1 MRVTVDGRGVEVPSS
16 SSVLAAVRA
25 AGRDI
30 PSLCWDPR
38 TSPGGSCR
46 TCLVTVD
53 DDHVVA
59 ACTTPATDGMVV
71 RTDHPIATAA
81 VRGTLELLV
90 SSLPARALQMS
101 AERSELVRAC
111 AALGV
116 AASPPDGR
124 IADRV
129 DTSHPYVRFDP
140 DLCIACG
147 RCVRM
152 CDEVQG
158 TYALTLAGRGPDT
171 VLVAGAD
178 DRWLDSPCVSC
189 GGCVDACPTGA
200 LFELGFHDPRPIE
213 STTRT
218 TCGYCG
224 VGCTL
229 DVQVRDDAVA
239 AVTPALD
246 GPVNR
251 GHACVKGRFAHAFA
265 RSGDRLTSPLVRRE
279 GRLQPATWEE
289 ALDVVGQRLRRAIAE
304 HGPDSVA
311 AISSARAT
319 NEENYLLQKL
329 MRAVIGTN
337 NVDNCSRLCHAP
349 SAAGLV
355 AAFGLA
361 GGTSSFDASTEPTAS
376 CSSVPIQRKLILSS
390 VHA

>member
-1 MRVTVDGRGVEVPSS
+1 
-16 SSVLAAVRA
+16 
-25 AGRDI
+25 
-30 PSLCWDPR
+30 
-38 TSPGGSCR
+38 
-46 TCLVTVD
+46 
-53 DDHVVA
+53 
-59 ACTTPATDGMVV
+59 
-71 RTDHPIATAA
+71 
-81 VRGTLELLV
+81 VRGTLELLA
-90 SSLPARALQMS
+90 SSLPARAFDLP

-111 AALGV
+111 AAHGV
-116 AASPPDGR
+116 TAPLPDGR
-124 IADRV
+124 TADRV
-129 DTSHPYVRFDP
+129 DSSHPYVHFDP
-140 DLCIACG
+140 DLCISCG

-171 VLVAGAD
+171 VLVAGAG
-178 DRWLDSPCVSC
+178 DRWIDSPCVAC

-200 LFELGFHDPRPIE
+200 LFEIGFRNLRPIE
-213 STTRT
+213 TITRT

-224 VGCTL
+224 VGCSL
-229 DVQVRDDAVA
+229 DVHVRDDSVA

-251 GHACVKGRFAHAFA
+251 GHACVKGRFAHAFV
-265 RSGDRLTSPLVRRE
+265 RSRDRLTSPLIRRG

-289 ALDVVGQRLRRAIAE
+289 ALDLVSRGLRRTIAQ

-329 MRAVIGTN
+329 MRTVIGTN

-355 AAFGLA
+355 AAFGLS
-361 GGTSSFDASTEPTAS
+361 GGTSSFDALDRTDCILLVGANPTEAHPVVGARLKRLVRQGAGWS
-376 CSSVPIQRKLILSS
+376 
-390 VHA
+390 

>member
-158 TYALTLAGRGPDT
+158 TYA
-171 VLVAGAD
+171 
-178 DRWLDSPCVSC
+178 
-189 GGCVDACPTGA
+189 
-200 LFELGFHDPRPIE
+200 
-213 STTRT
+213 
-218 TCGYCG
+218 
-224 VGCTL
+224 
-229 DVQVRDDAVA
+229 
-239 AVTPALD
+239 
-246 GPVNR
+246 
-251 GHACVKGRFAHAFA
+251 
-265 RSGDRLTSPLVRRE
+265 
-279 GRLQPATWEE
+279 
-289 ALDVVGQRLRRAIAE
+289 
-304 HGPDSVA
+304 
-311 AISSARAT
+311 
-319 NEENYLLQKL
+319 
-329 MRAVIGTN
+329 
-337 NVDNCSRLCHAP
+337 
-349 SAAGLV
+349 
-355 AAFGLA
+355 
-361 GGTSSFDASTEPTAS
+361 
-376 CSSVPIQRKLILSS
+376 
-390 VHA
+390 